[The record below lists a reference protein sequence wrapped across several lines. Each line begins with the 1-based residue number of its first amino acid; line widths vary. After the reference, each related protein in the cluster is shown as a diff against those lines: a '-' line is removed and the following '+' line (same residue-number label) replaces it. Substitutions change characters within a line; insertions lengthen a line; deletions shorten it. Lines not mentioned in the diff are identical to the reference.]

1 MPPATLFVVF
11 IFEVSEMSM
20 GITTK
25 KVLLA
30 LGLASAVA
38 GFSMNAAF
46 AADDED
52 HPVCQEGQKC
62 DKPMSGNKKMDKK
75 DHEKHPEADGKRAPA
90 PKEGDEGKAPREP
103 KADKKHPGEE
113 QPMMKDG
120 EKMPKDKDHKKKPP
134 KEDEQ
139 DQ

>member
-75 DHEKHPEADGKRAPA
+75 ITRNILKRMANERQHQKKVMKVKHLVNRKQT
-90 PKEGDEGKAPREP
+90 KNILVKNS
-103 KADKKHPGEE
+103 
-113 QPMMKDG
+113 Q
-120 EKMPKDKDHKKKPP
+120 
-134 KEDEQ
+134 
-139 DQ
+139 